1 MDSKGHNRPT
11 RIVDHDKTN
20 KDATEGHPEQVNQG
34 KTDERDNAGSKVGQA
49 NGARTPE
56 NDTKPK
62 QNEVDRNGEV
72 TSPIEKDDTGTA
84 TKDGKE
90 DTDGEK
96 GKTMDHPESSD
107 QDKDETGEGSG
118 KPSVSTTPEP
128 TDPEDFDSRS
138 FLQSVKDLHVR
149 LRSATS
155 HSGANE
161 EFPADELKLLVQDAT
176 TTLNNFKNYSVHSQ
190 SQLEDLR
197 HEMEEVGHRIARQVQ
212 MRTYTPDTKSGR

>member
-1 MDSKGHNRPT
+1 M
-11 RIVDHDKTN
+11 
-20 KDATEGHPEQVNQG
+20 
-34 KTDERDNAGSKVGQA
+34 GQA
-49 NGARTPE
+49 NGVNTPD
-56 NDTKPK
+56 NDIKPEH
-62 QNEVDRNGEV
+62 QNEVHSNGED
-72 TSPIEKDDTGTA
+72 TSPTERDDTGTA

-96 GKTMDHPESSD
+96 AKQMDHPESSD

-118 KPSVSTTPEP
+118 KPSENTTPEP

-138 FLQSVKDLHVR
+138 FLQSVRDLHVR

-155 HSGANE
+155 HSGAEE
-161 EFPADELKLLVQDAT
+161 EFPAEELKELVQDAT

-212 MRTYTPDTKSGR
+212 RRAYTPDTKSGR